1 MEATVRNENVQIV
14 MTGGRLRVTGKG
26 INVTLMVRAEELCG
40 AISGR
45 PVRASLDIEIDKK

>member
-26 INVTLMVRAEELCG
+26 INVTLMIRAEELCG